1 MPTRTHVEAAQ
12 KLIDIA
18 LASSRARKYEESRT
32 LIRLALHFLLEDR
45 LDQETEDS
53 FANLSVW
60 DSLSPTPKRLQGW
73 SDDFNKSLDDLND
86 NEQSVDYISTMKSFF
101 DHDLVSV
108 AERENCYDEVTDL
121 IDRLVGQEVERESE
135 SGNRI
140 LSTSEVA
147 KMLGVTSQTVLTWC
161 KTGRMPG
168 AYQTP
173 GGTWKIPGKA
183 LSRIE
188 RLLSA
193 SSELDAY
200 ILDQESV
207 NEAVSMRRG
216 DWKK

>member
-1 MPTRTHVEAAQ
+1 MPTRTHVEDAQ

-18 LASSRARKYEESRT
+18 LASSRARKYEESRI

-73 SDDFNKSLDDLND
+73 SDDFNKSLDALND
-86 NEQSVDYISTMKSFF
+86 NEQSVDYIGTMKSFF

-108 AERENCYDEVTDL
+108 AERESCYNEVTDL
-121 IDRLVGQEVERESE
+121 IDRLVGQEEESGTD

-147 KMLGVTSQTVLTWC
+147 KMFGVTSQTVLTWC
-161 KTGRMPG
+161 KAGRMPG

-183 LSRIE
+183 LTRIE

-200 ILDQESV
+200 IPDH
-207 NEAVSMRRG
+207 EAVNKAVSKRRG
-216 DWKK
+216 DWRK

>member
-1 MPTRTHVEAAQ
+1 MPTRTHVEDAQ

-53 FANLSVW
+53 FANLCVW

-86 NEQSVDYISTMKSFF
+86 DENSVDYIRTMKRFF
-101 DHDLVSV
+101 DHDLVAV
-108 AERENCYDEVTDL
+108 AERESCYGEVTDL
-121 IDRLVGQEVERESE
+121 IERLVGQEEE
-135 SGNRI
+135 SGMDSVDKI

-147 KMLGVTSQTVLTWC
+147 KMFGVTSQTVLMWC
-161 KTGRMPG
+161 KAGKMPG

-173 GGTWKIPGKA
+173 GGTWRIRRQSLKKI
-183 LSRIE
+183 E
-188 RLLSA
+188 ELLNA
-193 SSELDAY
+193 SDELDSY
-200 ILDQESV
+200 IPDQEAV
-207 NEAVSMRRG
+207 NRAVSEGRKAWR
-216 DWKK
+216 K